1 MTDYD
6 WWKTNPDVDYAG
18 QDMFP
23 SIEEEELLD
32 ELKELQER
40 ENKLEQELEDVRDEI
55 YEVKRRLEDL

>member
-55 YEVKRRLEDL
+55 YDIKRRLEDL

>member
-23 SIEEEELLD
+23 SIEEEELLN

-40 ENKLEQELEDVRDEI
+40 EVKLEQELEDVRDEI
-55 YEVKRRLEDL
+55 CEVKRRLEDL